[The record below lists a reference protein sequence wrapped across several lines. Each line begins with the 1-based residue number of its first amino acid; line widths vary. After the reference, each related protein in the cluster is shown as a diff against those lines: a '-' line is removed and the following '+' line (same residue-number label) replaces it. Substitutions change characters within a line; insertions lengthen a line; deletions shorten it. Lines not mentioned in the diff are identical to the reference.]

1 MPVTRDDV
9 MHIASLARLSID
21 EGRVPELV
29 TQLNGILGH
38 MDALQQA
45 ATQCA
50 AAPSAVGVDRS
61 PPRGDAGPPCR
72 QRTVHGALDGETMD
86 QRGSFAPQQTH
97 QVPQQC
103 QLAQRVEAAPLHR
116 QGFPAQAQATQL
128 LAIRP
133 GR

>member
-45 ATQCA
+45 DTHCA

-61 PPRGDAGPPCR
+61 PLREDAGPPIPLLHPR
-72 QRTVHGALDGETMD
+72 E
-86 QRGSFAPQQTH
+86 SFAPAMRDGLFLVPRLATH
-97 QVPQQC
+97 ED
-103 QLAQRVEAAPLHR
+103 AEEDA
-116 QGFPAQAQATQL
+116 
-128 LAIRP
+128 
-133 GR
+133 